1 MSTALMT
8 FLRNYHWKGYNVE
21 TIQSTPNMLT
31 NLHRGK
37 YPIHRLCHNVNIE
50 CRVFNLMEVCT
61 WLNGE
66 KWNILWAEDESWLP
80 EETTVV
86 MGASLPHGFHK
97 VIPRECDEVY
107 LQAWLNI
114 AGYGGFYPFA
124 AEVRHNGY
132 ACWAN
137 SRRFAIVAKNAQQCA
152 IIAEIMHAYNI
163 LGNRIETLQPTL
175 EGIALSEQS
184 RINSAVHEDDRPCFD
199 FRLSQECQ
207 NAIAG
212 HFPNHEDEAD
222 RIFQLSEGIQVLQM
236 QHNDLVQEANRALY
250 RLQQNWYALS
260 EAYATIFND
269 L

>member
-1 MSTALMT
+1 MW
-8 FLRNYHWKGYNVE
+8 WKGYR
-21 TIQSTPNMLT
+21 P
-31 NLHRGK
+31 
-37 YPIHRLCHNVNIE
+37 
-50 CRVFNLMEVCT
+50 RVRPT
-61 WLNGE
+61 WEPKGT
-66 KWNILWAEDESWLP
+66 K
-80 EETTVV
+80 
-86 MGASLPHGFHK
+86 
-97 VIPRECDEVY
+97 R
-107 LQAWLNI
+107 
-114 AGYGGFYPFA
+114 
-124 AEVRHNGY
+124 RHNGY

-199 FRLSQECQ
+199 FRLTQECQ

-212 HFPNHEDEAD
+212 LFPTHEDEAD
-222 RIFQLSEGIQVLQM
+222 SRIFQLSEGIQVLQM

-250 RLQQNWYALS
+250 RLQQNWHARS

>member
-50 CRVFNLMEVCT
+50 CRAFNLMEVCT

-86 MGASLPHGFHK
+86 MGATLPHGFHK

-107 LQAWLNI
+107 LQALVEYHRIRWFLSLRSRGATQRICMLGQLQTLCNSCKECPTMC
-114 AGYGGFYPFA
+114 YYC
-124 AEVRHNGY
+124 RNY
-132 ACWAN
+132 AC
-137 SRRFAIVAKNAQQCA
+137 
-152 IIAEIMHAYNI
+152 
-163 LGNRIETLQPTL
+163 LQYL
-175 EGIALSEQS
+175 
-184 RINSAVHEDDRPCFD
+184 R
-199 FRLSQECQ
+199 
-207 NAIAG
+207 
-212 HFPNHEDEAD
+212 
-222 RIFQLSEGIQVLQM
+222 
-236 QHNDLVQEANRALY
+236 
-250 RLQQNWYALS
+250 
-260 EAYATIFND
+260 
-269 L
+269 

>member
-1 MSTALMT
+1 M
-8 FLRNYHWKGYNVE
+8 
-21 TIQSTPNMLT
+21 
-31 NLHRGK
+31 
-37 YPIHRLCHNVNIE
+37 
-50 CRVFNLMEVCT
+50 
-61 WLNGE
+61 
-66 KWNILWAEDESWLP
+66 
-80 EETTVV
+80 
-86 MGASLPHGFHK
+86 
-97 VIPRECDEVY
+97 
-107 LQAWLNI
+107 NI
-114 AGYGGFYPFA
+114 AGYGSFYPFA

-199 FRLSQECQ
+199 FRLSPECQ

-212 HFPNHEDEAD
+212 RFPNHEDEAD

-260 EAYATIFND
+260 EAYATIFDD